1 MQHEARSYNC
11 STRIVA
17 FAASVTPEPKSL
29 QSHAAWTVAFAASAF
44 ALAAAAAWRATSA
57 ACCAMRSS
65 YTPSSSTYCFSG
77 WLVTCAVL
85 LYSVFIHLLLFW
97 TAKSWWRDRGRR
109 RDASTSTAINRL
121 DHDLDYHDLLDHGR
135 GNPRARPLPP
145 QPRLRRHLGDHVFLV
160 GRTSHV
166 VHTDE
171 KCRHL
176 KNCTYT
182 TLQTCKHC
190 DQLVR

>member
-1 MQHEARSYNC
+1 MAGHLCGVLRYAILIYSVFIHVLFFWMASYL
-11 STRIVA
+11 RGV
-17 FAASVTPEPKSL
+17 
-29 QSHAAWTVAFAASAF
+29 
-44 ALAAAAAWRATSA
+44 
-57 ACCAMRSS
+57 
-65 YTPSSSTYCFSG
+65 
-77 WLVTCAVL
+77 

-135 GNPRARPLPP
+135 ENPRARPLPP